1 MCWWAWLLLWPWYFW
16 LGDTTDWRDER
27 IFDSTLKTII
37 NHFSSFKK
45 CIHIIF
51 HARFFFCHVRI
62 SCFSINIKFSNFWAD
77 LLCKVFVIFIVI
89 VLFLIPSPKVH
100 IVLSFVKSYVL
111 HMFYHML
118 VIRLLSKISSF
129 KSLGLFFSLV
139 FNFFVGFFRKLLLKK
154 NK

>member
-1 MCWWAWLLLWPWYFW
+1 M
-16 LGDTTDWRDER
+16 
-27 IFDSTLKTII
+27 
-37 NHFSSFKK
+37 NHLFSFKK

-51 HARFFFCHVRI
+51 HVRFFFCHVRI
-62 SCFSINIKFSNFWAD
+62 SCFSINIKLSIILAD

-111 HMFYHML
+111 HMFYHTFI
-118 VIRLLSKISSF
+118 IRLLSKVSSF
-129 KSLGLFFSLV
+129 KNLGLFFSLV
-139 FNFFVGFFRKLLLKK
+139 FNFFVCFFRKLLLKK